1 MDIATVDSAKV
12 ATLPAPKTVE
22 ATGVRRNVLEELALK
37 ILYQTVEM
45 TLRELAARMR
55 VSMSVIQEIFQSL
68 RKGLLIEI
76 KGLTE
81 GTYLV
86 TTTSDGKS
94 RALELLALNHYA
106 GPAPVSLD
114 DYVTRVRA
122 QSVRN
127 FAVLPS
133 EVERAFRHLVLSR
146 PMMTQLGTAL
156 VSGTSI
162 VLYGST
168 GTGKSSVAE
177 AIPEVYH
184 DRVWVPYAVEV
195 DAQIITV
202 YDPIVHRAAEAP
214 APEPSS
220 AEEATDGRWIY
231 CRRPR
236 VVVGGELT
244 IDMLDLQFHP
254 VSKFYV
260 APVQMKANN
269 GALIIDDFGRQRMR
283 PEELLNRWTVPLD
296 RGVDFLTLV
305 GGRKIDI
312 PFDLFVVFA
321 TNLDPVQLAD
331 EAFLRRIHNKI
342 RVDFMAPEQFK
353 EIFRRLCN
361 EAGLGYDPAVV
372 DSLVEMLGKEL
383 KQPLRACYPKDI
395 ISQIRWAAQY
405 QGVAPR
411 LDRDTIAQA
420 CRNYFLAPS

>member
-1 MDIATVDSAKV
+1 MGTTAATTPTL
-12 ATLPAPKTVE
+12 ATLPAPRTVE
-22 ATGVRRNVLEELALK
+22 ALGVRRNVLEELALK
-37 ILYQTVEM
+37 ALYMSGEL

-55 VSMSVIQEIFQSL
+55 LALPVVQELFQAL
-68 RKGLLIEI
+68 RKGVLVEI

-94 RALELLALNHYA
+94 RALELLGQNHYV
-106 GPAPVSLD
+106 GPAPVSLP
-114 DYVTRVRA
+114 DYVERVRA

-127 FAVLPS
+127 FPVKAADL
-133 EVERAFRHLVLSR
+133 ERAFSHLVLSR
-146 PMMTQLGTAL
+146 QMITQLGTAL

-168 GTGKSSVAE
+168 GTGKSAIAE
-177 AIPEVYH
+177 VTPEVYH
-184 DRVWVPYAVEV
+184 DQVWVPYALEI
-195 DAQIITV
+195 DSQIITV
-202 YDPIVHRAAEAP
+202 YDPIVHRSPQQQAP
-214 APEPSS
+214 AVPDED
-220 AEEATDGRWIY
+220 ADTRWVL

-236 VVVGGELT
+236 VTVGGELT
-244 IDMLDLQFHP
+244 MDMLDLQFHP

-269 GALIIDDFGRQRMR
+269 GVLIIDDFGRQRMR

-321 TNLDPVQLAD
+321 TNLEPASLAD

-342 RVDFMAPEQFK
+342 KVDFMEPEQFK
-353 EIFRRLCN
+353 EVFQRLCV
-361 EAGLGYDPAVV
+361 ETGLTYDPTVV
-372 DSLVEMLGKEL
+372 DHLIAVLLNEL
-383 KQPLRACYPKDI
+383 KQPLRACYPRDI
-395 ISQIRWAAQY
+395 ISQIGWAAKFE
-405 QGVAPR
+405 GKPPE
-411 LDRDTIAQA
+411 LDRDTVAAA
-420 CRNYFLAPS
+420 CRNYFIAPA

>member
-1 MDIATVDSAKV
+1 MDTATIAPTKV
-12 ATLPAPKTVE
+12 PRIPAPKTVE
-22 ATGVRRNVLEELALK
+22 SLGVRRNVLEELALK
-37 ILYQTVEM
+37 ILYMSVEM
-45 TLRELAARMR
+45 TLRELASRMR
-55 VSMSVIQEIFQSL
+55 VSLSVIQEIFQAL
-68 RKGLLIEI
+68 RKGLLVEI

-81 GTYLV
+81 GTYLI

-114 DYVTRVRA
+114 EYVERVRS

-127 FAVLPS
+127 FAVLPA

-195 DAQIITV
+195 DGQIIVV
-202 YDPIVHRAAEAP
+202 YDPIVHRLTESP
-214 APEPSS
+214 AVEPS
-220 AEEATDGRWIY
+220 ATEEVTDGRWVY

-305 GGRKIDI
+305 GGRKIDV

-321 TNLDPVQLAD
+321 TNLDPIQLAD

-342 RVDFMAPEQFK
+342 KVDFMERDQFK
-353 EIFRRLCN
+353 EVFRRLC
-361 EAGLGYDPAVV
+361 EDAGLAYEPAVV
-372 DSLVEMLGKEL
+372 DALIDMLAKEL

>member
-1 MDIATVDSAKV
+1 MGTTAVTTPTI
-12 ATLPAPKTVE
+12 ATLPAPKSVE
-22 ATGVRRNVLEELALK
+22 ALGVRRNVLEELALK
-37 ILYQTVEM
+37 VLYMSGEL

-55 VSMSVIQEIFQSL
+55 LALPVVQELFQAL
-68 RKGLLIEI
+68 RKGVLVEI

-94 RALELLALNHYA
+94 RALELLGQNHYV
-106 GPAPVSLD
+106 GPAPVSLA
-114 DYVTRVRA
+114 DYVERVRA

-127 FAVLPS
+127 FPVKAADL
-133 EVERAFRHLVLSR
+133 ERAFSHLVLSR
-146 PMMTQLGTAL
+146 QMITQLGTAL

-168 GTGKSSVAE
+168 GTGKSAIAE
-177 AIPEVYH
+177 VTPEVYH
-184 DRVWVPYAVEV
+184 DQVWVPYALEI
-195 DAQIITV
+195 DSQIITV
-202 YDPIVHRAAEAP
+202 YDPIVHRSPRQQAAAAP
-214 APEPSS
+214 DEDAD
-220 AEEATDGRWIY
+220 TRWML

-236 VVVGGELT
+236 VTVGGELT
-244 IDMLDLQFHP
+244 MDMLDLQFHP

-269 GALIIDDFGRQRMR
+269 GVLIIDDFGRQRMR

-321 TNLDPVQLAD
+321 TNLEPASLAD

-342 RVDFMAPEQFK
+342 KVDFMEPEQFK
-353 EIFRRLCN
+353 EVFQRLCV
-361 EAGLGYDPAVV
+361 ETGLAYDPTVV
-372 DSLVEMLGKEL
+372 DHLIAVLLNEL
-383 KQPLRACYPKDI
+383 KQPLRACYPRDI
-395 ISQIRWAAQY
+395 IAQIGWAAKFE
-405 QGVAPR
+405 GKAPE
-411 LDRDTIAQA
+411 LDRDTVAAA
-420 CRNYFLAPS
+420 CRNYFIAPV

>member
-55 VSMSVIQEIFQSL
+55 VSVGVIQEIFQSL

-76 KGLTE
+76 KGLSE
-81 GTYLV
+81 GTYVV

-146 PMMTQLGTAL
+146 PMMNQLGTAL

-184 DRVWVPYAVEV
+184 DRVWVPYA
-195 DAQIITV
+195 
-202 YDPIVHRAAEAP
+202 HF
-214 APEPSS
+214 
-220 AEEATDGRWIY
+220 
-231 CRRPR
+231 
-236 VVVGGELT
+236 EL
-244 IDMLDLQFHP
+244 M
-254 VSKFYV
+254 
-260 APVQMKANN
+260 
-269 GALIIDDFGRQRMR
+269 
-283 PEELLNRWTVPLD
+283 
-296 RGVDFLTLV
+296 
-305 GGRKIDI
+305 
-312 PFDLFVVFA
+312 
-321 TNLDPVQLAD
+321 NL
-331 EAFLRRIHNKI
+331 
-342 RVDFMAPEQFK
+342 
-353 EIFRRLCN
+353 
-361 EAGLGYDPAVV
+361 
-372 DSLVEMLGKEL
+372 S
-383 KQPLRACYPKDI
+383 
-395 ISQIRWAAQY
+395 
-405 QGVAPR
+405 
-411 LDRDTIAQA
+411 
-420 CRNYFLAPS
+420 